1 MSYAFGLLIVYPG
14 LPVLPPG
21 AGAGV
26 RGRVSPLPTSRAWC
40 WAPGPPCLSWG
51 AQEKGGSDAD
61 AGKQAE
67 AG

>member
-1 MSYAFGLLIVYPG
+1 MQLVYLMVYTG

-26 RGRVSPLPTSRAWC
+26 RGCVSPLPTGQAWC
-40 WAPGPPCLSWG
+40 WAPGPPCLSRG
-51 AQEKGGSDAD
+51 TQEKGGSDSD
-61 AGKQAE
+61 SGRQAE